1 MISVF
6 LREQKRYTQEELVKE
21 FRCSEARPG
30 SDPVQAGGADLEAQ
44 APQAE
49 GLQLCPI
56 AASSGPRGLF
66 TCL

>member
-1 MISVF
+1 MPSP
-6 LREQKRYTQEELVKE
+6 ENHKQMG
-21 FRCSEARPG
+21 SRPG